1 MNKKNNMPMWLWG
14 ITTVILVVGLILIFS
29 NVKTNTNVVDNTIPT
44 TTQDT
49 TSGEFKAFNNSD
61 FVIVTK
67 GDLLNILKQN
77 TSSSNG
83 GRMYKS
89 SALGMET
96 MSADVAVANAPSA
109 DATTSGT
116 GSSDYSETNVQVKGI
131 DEGDI
136 VKTNGKKI
144 FIANQNKLTIVN
156 NTTPPLEDITDL
168 EVSKLKST
176 NDYYYPDETIRTM
189 LVDNDLLYVVTVKYN
204 QITKFDES
212 LLYPQRI
219 QLPITVVTT
228 YDTTNDLEKLN
239 QVEIDG
245 DYYESRSKDGIVY
258 IITSNYQM
266 AYSNPMAIKD
276 LLIRP
281 ITETKNG
288 QTTTFEKQ
296 MIMPRDSTP
305 ENKTQYTFTT
315 IKYDSSKDSVIDS
328 LDILLD
334 YSNTIYMSNNNLYI
348 TSKKQTYFT
357 PWFFYRGGNN
367 SNLDVFKEIYKDIYP
382 SSVQRDIESNI
393 DDAEKLAVILNDY
406 YNSLDEDDK
415 EKLYNKIQEET
426 DNYYANIRQENEK
439 TIINRIELNSNGKFG
454 DITTGEVQGN
464 LLNQFSMDE
473 DADGY
478 LRLAVTKTDK
488 EYKNVNAI
496 VILDI
501 QLQEY
506 SKLDDLAKDERI
518 YSVRFMG
525 DKVFLVTFKQIDPFF
540 VIDLSDKRNPEVL
553 GYLKIP
559 GYSSYLHPISDT
571 LILGIGQDTK
581 VSQWGGTVN
590 SGVKVT
596 LFDVSDYSDPE
607 EVATYK
613 ITSENSYTPVQNDH
627 KAFMYME
634 SEKLIVLPVTEN
646 FNTRGPETNFYVL
659 KVTDSDI
666 VKTEI
671 ISHSGQSYGNILRS
685 LYIGKEIYT
694 ISDNQIK
701 TYNVDT
707 EEMVSKGI

>member
-1 MNKKNNMPMWLWG
+1 
-14 ITTVILVVGLILIFS
+14 
-29 NVKTNTNVVDNTIPT
+29 
-44 TTQDT
+44 
-49 TSGEFKAFNNSD
+49 
-61 FVIVTK
+61 
-67 GDLLNILKQN
+67 
-77 TSSSNG
+77 
-83 GRMYKS
+83 
-89 SALGMET
+89 
-96 MSADVAVANAPSA
+96 
-109 DATTSGT
+109 
-116 GSSDYSETNVQVKGI
+116 
-131 DEGDI
+131 
-136 VKTNGKKI
+136 
-144 FIANQNKLTIVN
+144 
-156 NTTPPLEDITDL
+156 
-168 EVSKLKST
+168 
-176 NDYYYPDETIRTM
+176 
-189 LVDNDLLYVVTVKYN
+189 
-204 QITKFDES
+204 
-212 LLYPQRI
+212 
-219 QLPITVVTT
+219 
-228 YDTTNDLEKLN
+228 
-239 QVEIDG
+239 
-245 DYYESRSKDGIVY
+245 
-258 IITSNYQM
+258 
-266 AYSNPMAIKD
+266 
-276 LLIRP
+276 
-281 ITETKNG
+281 